1 MLSNAESNAAGP
13 THKNPQ
19 YCGTGTARRVKRRKS
34 SATRSGRSMGS
45 WKTCLRRK
53 SSHGWPARQRE
64 CRGWSRQ
71 SCRRSGSH
79 RTRRLRSRRG
89 KTADGRARHGA
100 SEIKEYTRGI
110 SRWARWAPV
119 DLVHHDRQ
127 HAELR
132 TVDSANL
139 LDFFIRTIAQPKCR
153 HEQIRRSTPLTPQI
167 KKKITRHQ
175 HIITNQEEN
184 HTQSAHHPCIPF
196 IATNQEESQP
206 VFRHDS

>member
-1 MLSNAESNAAGP
+1 MLSNAESIAAGP

-19 YCGTGTARRVKRRKS
+19 YCGTGTARCVKRRKS
-34 SATRSGRSMGS
+34 FATRSGRSMGS
-45 WKTCLRRK
+45 WKTCRRRK

-127 HAELR
+127 HAELC

-139 LDFFIRTIAQPKCR
+139 LDFFIRTIAQPSATNKFDVR
-153 HEQIRRSTPLTPQI
+153 HHSRHKSRRKSHAISTSSLHPIHSHKSRRKSTGVPTRFLN
-167 KKKITRHQ
+167 RHQ
-175 HIITNQEEN
+175 YD
-184 HTQSAHHPCIPF
+184 A
-196 IATNQEESQP
+196 
-206 VFRHDS
+206 